1 MTLIALVTTF
11 QTWYNKSPVGLVWI
25 DIVAVFYCSL
35 HSKRWVIYFFA
46 ALRAGVSLVI
56 QSLSLILHAL
66 HRQTLRLILHSHTAN
81 VNFYCGAWRGKKSWW
96 WSPRGVFAPTLEG
109 SLSRFQKDFFCLTN
123 ATRAYVEF
131 APKCQR
137 SLNVHFSSIHK
148 DGVLSL
154 GVWFEHQLQSAW
166 DSDRMKC
173 FHEGLWLKDMEA
185 PVWLDFQE
193 CDVPVMKM
201 SRITQT
207 GGKKSIL

>member
-1 MTLIALVTTF
+1 MSNLFFCSSQSRRVTCDSKFVVDFTRPAPSNPA
-11 QTWYNKSPVGLVWI
+11 THSPLSH
-25 DIVAVFYCSL
+25 C
-35 HSKRWVIYFFA
+35 KREFLLW
-46 ALRAGVSLVI
+46 
-56 QSLSLILHAL
+56 
-66 HRQTLRLILHSHTAN
+66 
-81 VNFYCGAWRGKKSWW
+81 CMKKKKKGGSWW

-173 FHEGLWLKDMEA
+173 FHEGLWLEDMEA